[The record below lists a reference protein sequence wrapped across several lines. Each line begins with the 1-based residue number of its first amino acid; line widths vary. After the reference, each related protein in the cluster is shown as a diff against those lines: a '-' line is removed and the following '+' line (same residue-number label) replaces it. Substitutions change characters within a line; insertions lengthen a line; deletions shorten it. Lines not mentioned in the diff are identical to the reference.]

1 MKKDMQTFYKFKHK
15 DPNIEKHSSSGGAFT
30 MLSDEILGAGGIVYG
45 CVLNEKLNAV
55 HMRATCKSERDQMR
69 GSKYIQ
75 SNMSATFAQLAEDL
89 RQNKAV
95 MFSGT
100 PCQISAVY
108 NYLHL
113 KKIQTDSLVSVEV
126 ICHGVG
132 SNRFFHDYVKN
143 KEEKYH
149 SKAVSANFRSKY
161 RAGQKQD
168 MTIEFENEKAYHAAS
183 TNLDWFYSIY
193 LRNLILRP
201 SCYTCKFAKMDREA
215 DISIADFWGGK
226 NAECYSL
233 IVCNSSKGASLLK
246 NQTAGKLEEVD
257 KETVHQPHMKAP
269 CDMPKERN
277 QFWNVYLND
286 GYDAV
291 QTKFGN
297 NTTKG
302 KIKYCMADMLQS
314 LHLAGTV
321 KKLKN
326 R

>member
-1 MKKDMQTFYKFKHK
+1 MQTFYKFKHK
-15 DPNIEKHSSSGGAFT
+15 DSNIEKHSSSGGAFT
-30 MLSDEILGAGGIVYG
+30 MLSDEILDAGGIVYG
-45 CVLNEKLNAV
+45 CVLDAKLNAV

-75 SNMSATFAQLAEDL
+75 SNMSAIFAQLAEDL
-89 RQNKAV
+89 RQNKTV

-108 NYLHL
+108 NFLHL
-113 KKIQTDSLVSVEV
+113 KKIQMDSLISVEV

-132 SNRFFHDYVKN
+132 STRFFHDYVKN

-161 RAGQKQD
+161 RTGQKQD
-168 MTIEFENEKAYHAAS
+168 MTIEFVNGKAYHAAS
-183 TNLDWFYSIY
+183 TSLDWFYSVY

-201 SCYTCKFAKMDREA
+201 SCYTCKFAKMDRGA
-215 DISIADFWGGK
+215 DISIADLWGSK
-226 NAECYSL
+226 DVECYSL
-233 IVCNSSKGASLLK
+233 IVCNTSKGAVLLK
-246 NQTAGKLEEVD
+246 DQAAGTLVEVD

-269 CDMPKERN
+269 PDMPKERN
-277 QFWNVYLND
+277 RFWNVYLND
-286 GYDAV
+286 GYEEV

-297 NTTKG
+297 NTPKG
-302 KIKYCMADMLQS
+302 KIKYWVADMLQS
-314 LHLAGTV
+314 LHLAGIV